1 MNRRGFLKFLSI
13 GTAVAAVALDPWVG
27 SIAGEGIIP
36 FDELGAAAA
45 PYAATIGMYADY
57 TNFSSFALASAI
69 DDSVAGAAH
78 ELAHR
83 AGLSVAELSA

>member
-1 MNRRGFLKFLSI
+1 MNRRGFLNFLGI
-13 GTAVAAVALDPWVG
+13 GAAVAVAAPAILEFAPVVP
-27 SIAGEGIIP
+27 
-36 FDELGAAAA
+36 A

-83 AGLSVAELSA
+83 AELSAAELSA